1 MRLRPEIKAF
11 IKESAKTLFPEAEI
25 YLFGSRVNDNAL
37 GGDIDLL
44 ILSERKIEQK
54 LIRSFRIN
62 FYKRFGWQKIDVV
75 NFTKAE
81 KNTFKQLILT
91 NAKAI

>member
-11 IKESAKTLFPEAEI
+11 IKESAKKLFPEAEI

-44 ILSERKIEQK
+44 ILSEKKIEQK

-81 KNTFKQLILT
+81 KTTFKQLILT

>member
-11 IKESAKTLFPEAEI
+11 IKESAKKLFPEAEI
-25 YLFGSRVNDNAL
+25 YLFGSRVDDNAL

-44 ILSERKIEQK
+44 ILSEKKIEQK

-81 KNTFKQLILT
+81 KTTFKQLILT